1 MERESILF
9 YRTFYEVSK
18 SLPKEEGDKFLHALL
33 DYAFY
38 GIEPELEGVSEQF
51 FMLIRPQIDANN
63 RKYENGK
70 KGGRPKKSETGW
82 VNDSDRDASP
92 EKAETVKTQTETEVD
107 GDSKTKEKPKKNQ
120 KKTKKKPNENQKKTK
135 EKPNENQEHNLNE
148 TETKP
153 NVYVNVNDNVNLND
167 NVNVNDNV
175 NDSKEKEKKEKE
187 KSVDF
192 SRVCKKTIEY
202 MNQKCGT
209 SFDQNNEELYTQI
222 RGRINEGH
230 TLEEFKDV
238 IDNKAR
244 DWLGSEMSRHLNP
257 FTLFKHPKFDLYLG
271 ATKQKNSVTNFPTQF
286 HVGMVHDHDY
296 TDLEQQLIEN

>member
-70 KGGRPKKSETGW
+70 KGGRPKKSETGS
-82 VNDSDRDASP
+82 VNGSDRDANP
-92 EKAETVKTQTETEVD
+92 EKTETVKTQTETEVD
-107 GDSKTKEKPKKNQ
+107 SDLKTKEKPKKNQ
-120 KKTKKKPNENQKKTK
+120 TKTKKKPNENQKETK

-153 NVYVNVNDNVNLND
+153 NVYVNVNDNVNDND

-175 NDSKEKEKKEKE
+175 NYSKEKHTKE
-187 KSVDF
+187 KSGDF
-192 SRVCKKTIEY
+192 SSVCAKTIEY

-209 SFDQNNEELYTQI
+209 HYDPGDAKLYSQI
-222 RGRINEGH
+222 KGRLEEGH
-230 TLEEFKDV
+230 TLEEFKAV

-257 FTLFKHPKFDLYLG
+257 FTLFKQIKFDLYLG
-271 ATKQKNSVTNFPTQF
+271 AAKQKDSVTKFPTQF